1 MDAAAQCA
9 TCGAPMA
16 PDQRYCLQCGSRA
29 AHLPGVRGG
38 LRGSAAAGREERPEG
53 ARGVDGQ
60 ADPPTVAGAGARAN
74 NTISVIAGVG
84 VLLLAMGIGVL
95 IGRANSSSASKA
107 AAAPQVISVATP
119 AAGTDT
125 TSTAAST
132 TPAVAPTK
140 KPAKSSSPSPSSS
153 SSSSSSSGVGQVPSK
168 PAPPSVL
175 KNLHTGGSG
184 QNYEQKSKNLP
195 NVVSTG

>member
-9 TCGAPMA
+9 NCGAPMA
-16 PDQRYCLQCGSRA
+16 PDQRYCLQCGSRG
-29 AHLPGVRGG
+29 AHLPGVREG
-38 LRGSAAAGREERPEG
+38 LRSSSAAAKGERSEG
-53 ARGVDGQ
+53 VEGGGGQ
-60 ADPPTVAGAGARAN
+60 AYPQAVAGAGGRAG
-74 NTISVIAGVG
+74 NTTSVIAGVG

-119 AAGTDT
+119 GAG
-125 TSTAAST
+125 TSTAPTATST
-132 TPAVAPTK
+132 TPAVAPAK
-140 KPAKSSSPSPSSS
+140 KPAKSSSS

>member
-16 PDQRYCLQCGSRA
+16 ADQRYCLQCGSRGV
-29 AHLPGVRGG
+29 HLPGVREG
-38 LRGSAAAGREERPEG
+38 LRASTTAPSTSGAGHGPGGEQTHP
-53 ARGVDGQ
+53 AL
-60 ADPPTVAGAGARAN
+60 AVAGGHAG
-74 NTISVIAGVG
+74 NTTSVIAGVG

-119 AAGTDT
+119 G
-125 TSTAAST
+125 AST
-132 TPAVAPTK
+132 TPTTSTTTSPPPSSSSTTK
-140 KPAKSSSPSPSSS
+140 KSSKAS
-153 SSSSSSSGVGQVPSK
+153 SSSSSSSGVGQTPSK

-175 KNLHTGGSG
+175 KNLRTGGSG

>member
-1 MDAAAQCA
+1 
-9 TCGAPMA
+9 MA
-16 PDQRYCLQCGSRA
+16 PDQRYCLQCGSRR
-29 AHLPGVRGG
+29 AHLPGVREG
-38 LRGSAAAGREERPEG
+38 LRPSSAAAAKGEHSGGVEG
-53 ARGVDGQ
+53 GYGQ
-60 ADPPTVAGAGARAN
+60 AHPPAVAGASGRAG
-74 NTISVIAGVG
+74 NTTSVIAGVG

-119 AAGTDT
+119 GAGT
-125 TSTAAST
+125 ST
-132 TPAVAPTK
+132 TPTATSTTPTVTPTK
-140 KPAKSSSPSPSSS
+140 KPAKSSS
-153 SSSSSSSGVGQVPSK
+153 SSSSSSSGVGQTPSK

-175 KNLHTGGSG
+175 KNLRTGGSG